1 MYRMLTFFDL
11 ADGVDIADFEKAL
24 KALNHHL
31 IDVGLLHSMGNIG
44 RRSSDTPMDTD
55 DERPQEWFF
64 VSTFVDKEQCDRSYA
79 YVKTGEEPGKSIHDE
94 VMTRIR
100 NGIFTCWDD
109 VDD

>member
-1 MYRMLTFFDL
+1 MYRMLSFFDL
-11 ADGVDIADFEKAL
+11 EDGVDIADFEKAL
-24 KALNHHL
+24 KALSHHL

-44 RRSSDTPMDTD
+44 RRSSDTRMDTD
-55 DERPQEWFF
+55 EERSQQWFF

-79 YVKTGEEPGKSIHDE
+79 YIKTGEEPGKSIHGA
-94 VMTRIR
+94 VMSRIR